1 MKPRKLSQLRCRVR
15 IRVKAAFRTKNKQP
29 EVFTRLTI
37 ANQKVGKRM
46 KHIVPAIAV
55 AAVLTLGSWTPL
67 FADEDDEQVISLSDV
82 PAAVQKTFNDEAAG
96 GKIVRVEKE
105 ESNFEAVI
113 EKNGKQTGVE
123 VSADGKVVSRHD
135 QSKEHKEKGEK
146 GE

>member
-15 IRVKAAFRTKNKQP
+15 IRVKAVFRTKNKQP
-29 EVFTRLTI
+29 EAFTRLTI

-135 QSKEHKEKGEK
+135 ESKEHKEKGEK

>member
-135 QSKEHKEKGEK
+135 ESKEHKEKGEK